1 MTGEKRRR
9 HMSEHET
16 ISDRP
21 DGKLIEIDR
30 KDLLSGAMHLKTDGY
45 RIVQICAVTLADHYE
60 LSYSFARGYEMVN
73 LRFSVQDDEEIAS
86 ISDIFTPAFLYENEI
101 RDLFGVNIQMISLD
115 YEGNLYRIEKKT
127 PFKKD

>member
-1 MTGEKRRR
+1 
-9 HMSEHET
+9 MSELDSIQE
-16 ISDRP
+16 RP

-30 KDLLSGAMHLKTDGY
+30 KDIMSKAMRLKTDGY
-45 RIVQICAVTLADHYE
+45 RIVQICAVTLEDRYE
-60 LSYSFARGYEMVN
+60 LSYSFAREYEMVN
-73 LRFSVQDDEEIAS
+73 LRISVQEGEEVAS